1 MQKCGECIISYE
13 NERCNKKLK
22 KKIYINNDNKIKKIN
37 K

>member
-22 KKIYINNDNKIKKIN
+22 KKNINNDNKIKKIN